1 MDTTIN
7 AADLPARRLFSN
19 RDLTWRGEKLCLGSK
34 ALVAIVPDA
43 QYPGMWRVRSGD
55 TLSDMVNLSRA
66 RDAARALALS
76 LLNKK
81 DTQETAPA
89 GPPMRQNGIGH
100 AQPRHR
106 AGGRMS
112 SAVSAAGSET
122 TASAVA

>member
-1 MDTTIN
+1 MGTITN

-76 LLNKK
+76 LLNKG
-81 DTQETAPA
+81 DMQERGVAA
-89 GPPMRQNGIGH
+89 SSMRQKDIGH
-100 AQPRHR
+100 VLV
-106 AGGRMS
+106 AGAEKISIGGH
-112 SAVSAAGSET
+112 A
-122 TASAVA
+122 